1 MSHAEQVALLLA
13 GELAILPT
21 DTVYGIACAAASPA
35 AVERLYALKQ
45 RPSTQPTAILLG
57 SVESLLSDAL
67 PEAHG
72 RVGVLLSSVLPG
84 PITLVIPNPG
94 RRFAHVCGDD
104 HTRIGVRVP
113 RLTPEVAALADA
125 VGGLVAT
132 SANLRGRPAPAAFG
146 EVPAELLEA
155 AAIAIDGGTLP
166 GAASAVIDVT
176 GDRPVV
182 LRDGPGV
189 EAVLAAVR

>member
-1 MSHAEQVALLLA
+1 MSRAEQVALLLA

-21 DTVYGIACAAASPA
+21 DTVYGIACAAAVPA

-45 RPSTQPTAILLG
+45 RPATQPTAIMLG
-57 SVESLLSDAL
+57 SVGALVADAV
-67 PEAHG
+67 PEASG
-72 RVGVLLSSVLPG
+72 RIGLLSSVLPG
-84 PITLVIPNPG
+84 PITLVISNPG

-104 HTRIGVRVP
+104 PTRIGVRVP
-113 RLTPEVAALADA
+113 QLPAEVAALADA

-132 SANLRGRPAPAAFG
+132 SANLRGQPAPAAFDQI
-146 EVPAELLEA
+146 PAELLEA
-155 AAIAIDGGTLP
+155 AAIAIDGGPLP
-166 GAASAVIDVT
+166 GAPSAVIDVT
-176 GDRPVV
+176 GDQPVV

>member
-1 MSHAEQVALLLA
+1 MSRAEQVALLLA

-21 DTVYGIACAAASPA
+21 DTVYGIACAAVAPA
-35 AVERLYALKQ
+35 GVERLYALKQ
-45 RPSTQPTAILLG
+45 RPLTQPTAVMLG
-57 SVESLLSDAL
+57 SVEALLSVAV
-67 PEAHG
+67 PEARG
-72 RVGVLLSSVLPG
+72 RVGALLSSVLPG

-104 HTRIGVRVP
+104 PTRIGVRVP
-113 RLTPEVAALADA
+113 RLTAEVAALADA

-132 SANLRGRPAPAAFG
+132 SANLRGRPAPAGFDQ
-146 EVPAELLEA
+146 VPAELMEA
-155 AAIAIDGGTLP
+155 AAIAINGGTLP
-166 GAASAVIDVT
+166 GASSAVIDVT
-176 GDRPVV
+176 GDQPVV